1 MKTQKTVMS
10 KIAQINKQ
18 ELSKEVSTEKVELAL
33 DSQLKD
39 IEQKAQSVFNDGRRD
54 ALQEVLNGAGKM
66 EAAQKRLQKLQ
77 NEVDAAYAD
86 GKRKAKELGVDLDS
100 TTVGKNFKRA
110 FNDVNDYIISSQS
123 AVSKLRKFR
132 I

>member
-1 MKTQKTVMS
+1 M
-10 KIAQINKQ
+10 
-18 ELSKEVSTEKVELAL
+18 TEKTISKMLFSNQEPQKIELAL
-33 DSQLKD
+33 DGQLKD

-54 ALQEVLNGAGKM
+54 ALQEVLSGAGKM

-86 GKRKAKELGVDLDS
+86 GKRIAKEIGVDLDS
-100 TTVGKNFKRA
+100 TTVGKNFKKA

-123 AVSKLRKFR
+123 AVSKLRKFKL
-132 I
+132 

>member
-1 MKTQKTVMS
+1 MS
-10 KIAQINKQ
+10 KKSISKMLFSNQ
-18 ELSKEVSTEKVELAL
+18 EPQKIELAL
-33 DSQLKD
+33 DGQLKD

-54 ALQEVLNGAGKM
+54 ALQEVLSGAGKM

-110 FNDVNDYIISSQS
+110 FNDINDYIISSQS
-123 AVSKLRKFR
+123 AVSKLRKFKL
-132 I
+132 